1 LFCLVLF
8 CFRFYIFTLDIIT
21 KENLV
26 LPEKWETKRPEE
38 LSPVEFIHLTIDL
51 YGEKKKNETSEPS
64 TSDGTTRNDDHVW
77 RKVKIPM

>member
-1 LFCLVLF
+1 LTVDF
-8 CFRFYIFTLDIIT
+8 CFFSDIIT

-51 YGEKKKNETSEPS
+51 YGEKKKNETSASS
-64 TSDGTTRNDDHVW
+64 TSDGTTRNEDHVW
-77 RKVKIPM
+77 RKVKIPV